1 MVKERRSLSIWI
13 ATGLG
18 AGYFPVAPGT
28 AGSALG
34 LALVIAFRQ
43 TALDRLSLAAALLA
57 VTVFL
62 FAVGVWAAGKAE
74 KVFGRVD
81 PGQVVIDEVAG
92 QVLTFLAAPRIG
104 WLGLIAGFILFRAFD
119 IVKPFPAR
127 QAERFPGGWGIMLDD
142 LVAGLYSL
150 IALTILGRVF
160 R

>member
-1 MVKERRSLSIWI
+1 VVKERRSLSIWI

-34 LALVIAFRQ
+34 LALVVAFRQ
-43 TALDRLSLAAALLA
+43 APLEPLGLAICLAAITGL
-57 VTVFL
+57 L
-62 FAVGVWAAGKAE
+62 FAVGVWSAGKAE

-92 QVLTFLAAPRIG
+92 QILTFVATPRLTWI
-104 WLGLIAGFILFRAFD
+104 GLIAGFLLFRGFD

-127 QAERFPGGWGIMLDD
+127 RAERFPGGWGIMLDD
-142 LVAGLYSL
+142 LVAGLYSMM
-150 IALTILGRVF
+150 ALVILRHWIK
-160 R
+160 

>member
-1 MVKERRSLSIWI
+1 MVKEPRSLSIWI

-18 AGYFPVAPGT
+18 SGYFPVAPGT

-43 TALDRLSLAAALLA
+43 TSLGPLGLAASLATFAVLL
-57 VTVFL
+57 F
-62 FAVGVWAAGKAE
+62 FVGVWSAGKAE

-92 QVLTFLAAPRIG
+92 QIITFIATPRVTWI
-104 WLGLIAGFILFRAFD
+104 GLIAGFILFRAFD

-142 LVAGLYSL
+142 VVAGLYSL
-150 IALTILGRVF
+150 MVLVILGRF
-160 R
+160 IK

>member
-1 MVKERRSLSIWI
+1 VVKEPRSLSIWI

-18 AGYFPVAPGT
+18 SGYFPVAPGT

-43 TALDRLSLAAALLA
+43 TSLGPLGLAASLATFAVLL
-57 VTVFL
+57 F
-62 FAVGVWAAGKAE
+62 FVGVWSAGKAE

-92 QVLTFLAAPRIG
+92 QIITFIATPRVTWI
-104 WLGLIAGFILFRAFD
+104 GLIAGFILFRAFD

-142 LVAGLYSL
+142 VVAGLYSL
-150 IALTILGRVF
+150 MVLVILGRF
-160 R
+160 IK

>member
-18 AGYFPVAPGT
+18 SGYFPVAPGT

-43 TALDRLSLAAALLA
+43 TSLEPLWLALSLAAITGLL
-57 VTVFL
+57 FL
-62 FAVGVWAAGKAE
+62 VGVWSAGKAE

-92 QVLTFLAAPRIG
+92 QILTFVATPRVAWI
-104 WLGLIAGFILFRAFD
+104 GLIIGFILFRAFD

-127 QAERFPGGWGIMLDD
+127 QAERLPGGWGIMMDD
-142 LVAGLYSL
+142 VVAGLYSL
-150 IALTILGRVF
+150 IVLVILGHF
-160 R
+160 IK